1 MPSLKEAILAAA
13 SVALVVYAPA
23 LGLGALGTAIV
34 QVGGAVVLS
43 AASKAMM
50 PKQGRLG
57 RQGGQAERAMRDRK
71 VSIREPA
78 APRDLVYGTV
88 RKGGVI
94 VYINSSKD
102 PSLGNGN
109 NVLDLV
115 VVLAGHSVQSIG
127 AVYFDDKIALDAN
140 GVAQGPYASSILP
153 KPRQIAKRTSPWT
166 GNSTL
171 NAQIIAAVAAEQA
184 IFDAEYND
192 QFPLRSDAVTVAK
205 RLGTPDQTSFTM
217 LRAAN
222 QTTFTI
228 LPDWTAF
235 SVEGSASWTS
245 AHRLAGCAAI
255 HLRMYYTPD
264 RFPNGIPNISVDIV
278 GKNDILDP
286 RDNVRRFTT
295 NAALCVADYMS
306 LQDFSLGAQI
316 GAADGI
322 DSNSLIEAANICDE
336 TVNVPGGGT
345 QARYTCNGT
354 VTLAETPQT
363 IIEMMLAAMAGS
375 CVWLGGAW
383 RIRAGAYRTPT
394 VTLTDN
400 DVRAGGLSLETR
412 VSRTQNANAVRGT
425 FISPANDSQV
435 DDFPAYESAAYLAE
449 DGGERRWLD
458 LALPFTNTASMAQRL
473 ARIELERIRRQM
485 TVTLGGKLSAWRV
498 SAGGT
503 VMLTYARW
511 GLTAKP
517 FEVQGLTL
525 QLAGT
530 DQPELVPDLVLRET
544 SPLVYDFD
552 AAEAAI
558 YAAAPRTN
566 LPSAF
571 DIAPPSSLTVSES
584 LYITRDGSG
593 VKALARLDWLAP
605 ETGFGVEYI
614 VSSRPDG
621 GVFEQRGRTADLFF
635 EILDID
641 PGNFEFS
648 VKAVTILGVSSAP
661 VTTDRE
667 IFGLAAPPVILTG
680 ANLQSAGGLA
690 VLEWD
695 QSTDLD
701 VRQGG
706 SIVIRHSTSSSP
718 AWANSVSMKTVS
730 GGMQLAVVPLKPG
743 AYLLRARDASGVAGP
758 VVILT
763 TDGIQAVGFA
773 AVTTLQE
780 DDEFS
785 GTKDG
790 TAEVDAVL
798 QLAALGNFDDAADV
812 DAIANVDVMGKFGT
826 SGTYSFAAG
835 MDLGS
840 LRRVRLRS
848 VIASTIVSL
857 GDNID
862 TRPGSVDTFVNF
874 DGEDGGDVD
883 AEVQVRT
890 SQTDP
895 AISPDWSGW
904 VRVDSHEVS
913 AWGVQARAILTST
926 DAEFSP
932 AVENLRLVA
941 EEVS

>member
-1 MPSLKEAILAAA
+1 MPSLKEAFLAAA
-13 SVALVVYAPA
+13 SVALVVAAPA
-23 LGLGALGTAIV
+23 LGLGVLGTIAV

-57 RQGGQAERAMRDRK
+57 GQAERAMQDRK

-140 GVAQGPYASSILP
+140 GVAQGPYASS
-153 KPRQIAKRTSPWT
+153 T
-166 GNSTL
+166 G
-171 NAQIIAAVAAEQA
+171 
-184 IFDAEYND
+184 
-192 QFPLRSDAVTVAK
+192 DAVTVAK
-205 RLGTPDQTSFTM
+205 RLGTPDQTSFIIRR
-217 LRAAN
+217 LRSYARPFN
-222 QTTFTI
+222 FGG
-228 LPDWTAF
+228 P
-235 SVEGSASWTS
+235 SVPRSVWTS

-345 QARYTCNGT
+345 EARYTCNGT

-435 DDFPAYESAAYLAE
+435 DDFPAYESAVYLAE

-552 AAEAAI
+552 ATEAAI

-667 IFGLAAPPVILTG
+667 IFGLAAPPLILTG